1 MNKNGKKNNEW
12 NTLTIG
18 GKIGWLAY
26 LIVCSLTLGL
36 PDIVISLIL
45 MPMALMTIYRH
56 YEGFDRVTEGLK
68 YVGRVALG
76 MLVCMITFDAMQ
88 WYVIF
93 GDSDNA
99 EELLKG
105 SKNVAFV
112 VADEVN
118 WED

>member
-18 GKIGWLAY
+18 GKIGWLVY

-76 MLVCMITFDAMQ
+76 MLVCMITFDVMS
-88 WYVIF
+88 WYTIF

-99 EELLKG
+99 EKLLKG

-112 VADEVN
+112 VADEVD